1 MTTPQPG
8 YGQQPHQS
16 TDPQQGSGSPVP
28 TGYGVPAPG
37 HAPAGHGAPAPAGYG
52 APVPSPQGDGAQAAI
67 DLTIQGNVM
76 MRSFVPPTV
85 WVNGHA
91 LTAKYGQR
99 LVPVAAGP
107 VRVDV
112 ECQWLRKYG
121 QASLTFD
128 AQPGQTVPVFYAA
141 PMHQFTTGNIGH
153 VKQKYKGLGFVWGI
167 VGFAIAV
174 ILLSF
179 LLPVLLG

>member
-8 YGQQPHQS
+8 CGQQPQQS

-28 TGYGVPAPG
+28 AGYGVPA
-37 HAPAGHGAPAPAGYG
+37 HAPAGLGTPAPAGYG
-52 APVPSPQGDGAQAAI
+52 APVPAPQGSGAQAAI

>member
-8 YGQQPHQS
+8 YGQQPQQS
-16 TDPQQGSGSPVP
+16 FDPQHGSGSPVP
-28 TGYGVPAPG
+28 AGY
-37 HAPAGHGAPAPAGYG
+37 GAPAPAGYG
-52 APVPSPQGDGAQAAI
+52 APAPAPAPAPQGYGAQATI

-99 LVPVAAGP
+99 SVPVAAGP

-141 PMHQFTTGNIGH
+141 PAHQFTTGNIGH
-153 VKQKYKGLGFVWGI
+153 VPQKFKGLGFVWGI
-167 VGFAIAV
+167 VGLAIAV
-174 ILLSF
+174 VVLSF